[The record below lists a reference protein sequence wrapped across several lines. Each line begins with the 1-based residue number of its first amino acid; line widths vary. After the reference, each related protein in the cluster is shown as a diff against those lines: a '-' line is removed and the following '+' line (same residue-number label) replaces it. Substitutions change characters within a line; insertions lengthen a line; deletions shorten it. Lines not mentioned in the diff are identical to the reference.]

1 MHEIEQVVSDHHP
14 HLLGISESN
23 HKRVHDIEDVQ
34 LQEYDLILSKTIDN
48 DQLEV
53 SRVVCYKHQSLVG
66 KVREDLM
73 SDEFSSIWLEI
84 GLPRKKKFLVC
95 QLYREWRYLGQP
107 DRGEHSHSIQE
118 QIRRWVIFLDQWEQA
133 LVSGKEVIVLGDC
146 NLDFLKFDRSGQ
158 LQPLVDAM
166 FQKIYP
172 HGVVQCVQEP
182 THSWPGQVSSGLDH
196 IYTSVPEKLSPA
208 QIKFIG
214 SSDHR
219 LILATRYAKNIR
231 QNIRYCR
238 KRSYKDFDEAKF
250 LEEVDKISWWDVY
263 SCTDVD
269 LAVDIFTNKLTDILD
284 RMAPIKKFQIKK
296 KYATWL
302 TDSTKDKMKTRD
314 LAQQHASSSGLTEDW
329 DRYKKLRNEVTALLR
344 KEKSDWQLEKLQSC
358 EETTDTGK
366 LWKNI
371 LGWLNWSST
380 SSPTKLLNNGNLETS
395 PLQMAEI
402 QNKYYIDKVQTI
414 RNNLQGHNKDPLE
427 VLKNTLAGNQATF
440 SSQAISPDQVDKI
453 ISHLK
458 NSKSSGL
465 DNLDTYILKLIKSTI
480 VPSVCHIVNL
490 SLTTNRFPTKWKI
503 AKVVPLYKGKG
514 SKMDPKSYRPVAIL
528 PILSKVLERAMFQ
541 QVVYFMDSNNFFNPN
556 HHAYRSFH
564 STTTAMLQ
572 MYTTWLDAL
581 EQGDMAA
588 VCMIDMSA
596 AFDVVDTALL
606 LDKMKM
612 YGFDRNAVQWTWS
625 YLTYRS
631 QSVYIEGSLS
641 SPLSLIAGVPQGSIL
656 GPLFYTIF
664 TNELPE
670 VVHEADC
677 PHREADGIALFN
689 TQCQE
694 CGGVCCYADD
704 STYSV
709 QGSDPVELSSKLTQ
723 KYNDLA
729 DFLTANKLKVNDEKT
744 HLLIMTTRQKR
755 WHRDTT
761 NITINTPTALVTP
774 SAVERLLGA
783 QVHQDMKWKEHI
795 LDNDDSLIRSLNRR
809 AGAIK
814 KISST
819 ASFKT
824 RKMIANGIYMS
835 KLIYLMPVWMGCED
849 YLVNAL
855 QVNLNKVARLVTK
868 LDIFTPTTVLMQ
880 QCGWMPVRQLMAY
893 HSLVLLHKIL
903 QQKSPSYLYQKV
915 TSGAQQYNTRQA
927 ADTTAA
933 LAEVGVTLQPTVDIC
948 ELDLSR
954 SSWCWASVK
963 WYRQLPPG
971 LQAEKKLSKFKTA
984 LKSWVTKNIDSS

>member
-1 MHEIEQVVSDHHP
+1 
-14 HLLGISESN
+14 
-23 HKRVHDIEDVQ
+23 
-34 LQEYDLILSKTIDN
+34 
-48 DQLEV
+48 
-53 SRVVCYKHQSLVG
+53 
-66 KVREDLM
+66 
-73 SDEFSSIWLEI
+73 
-84 GLPRKKKFLVC
+84 
-95 QLYREWRYLGQP
+95 
-107 DRGEHSHSIQE
+107 
-118 QIRRWVIFLDQWEQA
+118 
-133 LVSGKEVIVLGDC
+133 
-146 NLDFLKFDRSGQ
+146 
-158 LQPLVDAM
+158 
-166 FQKIYP
+166 
-172 HGVVQCVQEP
+172 
-182 THSWPGQVSSGLDH
+182 
-196 IYTSVPEKLSPA
+196 
-208 QIKFIG
+208 
-214 SSDHR
+214 
-219 LILATRYAKNIR
+219 
-231 QNIRYCR
+231 
-238 KRSYKDFDEAKF
+238 
-250 LEEVDKISWWDVY
+250 
-263 SCTDVD
+263 
-269 LAVDIFTNKLTDILD
+269 
-284 RMAPIKKFQIKK
+284 
-296 KYATWL
+296 
-302 TDSTKDKMKTRD
+302 
-314 LAQQHASSSGLTEDW
+314 
-329 DRYKKLRNEVTALLR
+329 
-344 KEKSDWQLEKLQSC
+344 
-358 EETTDTGK
+358 
-366 LWKNI
+366 
-371 LGWLNWSST
+371 
-380 SSPTKLLNNGNLETS
+380 
-395 PLQMAEI
+395 
-402 QNKYYIDKVQTI
+402 
-414 RNNLQGHNKDPLE
+414 
-427 VLKNTLAGNQATF
+427 
-440 SSQAISPDQVDKI
+440 
-453 ISHLK
+453 
-458 NSKSSGL
+458 
-465 DNLDTYILKLIKSTI
+465 
-480 VPSVCHIVNL
+480 
-490 SLTTNRFPTKWKI
+490 
-503 AKVVPLYKGKG
+503 
-514 SKMDPKSYRPVAIL
+514 
-528 PILSKVLERAMFQ
+528 
-541 QVVYFMDSNNFFNPN
+541 
-556 HHAYRSFH
+556 
-564 STTTAMLQ
+564 
-572 MYTTWLDAL
+572 MYTTWLEAI
-581 EQGDMAA
+581 EQGDLAA

-596 AFDVVDTALL
+596 AFDVVDTELL
-606 LDKMKM
+606 LEKIKL

-641 SPLSLIAGVPQGSIL
+641 SPLPLEAGVPQGSIL
-656 GPLFYTIF
+656 GPLLYTIF
-664 TNELPE
+664 SNELPE
-670 VVHEADC
+670 VVHEASC
-677 PHREADGIALFN
+677 PLRDVEGIAIFSN
-689 TQCQE
+689 QCKE

-824 RKMIANGIYMS
+824 RKMVANGIYMS

>member
-118 QIRRWVIFLDQWEQA
+118 QLRRWVIFLDQWEQA

-490 SLTTNRFPTKWKI
+490 SLTTHRFPTKWKI

>member
-1 MHEIEQVVSDHHP
+1 
-14 HLLGISESN
+14 
-23 HKRVHDIEDVQ
+23 
-34 LQEYDLILSKTIDN
+34 
-48 DQLEV
+48 
-53 SRVVCYKHQSLVG
+53 
-66 KVREDLM
+66 
-73 SDEFSSIWLEI
+73 
-84 GLPRKKKFLVC
+84 
-95 QLYREWRYLGQP
+95 
-107 DRGEHSHSIQE
+107 
-118 QIRRWVIFLDQWEQA
+118 
-133 LVSGKEVIVLGDC
+133 
-146 NLDFLKFDRSGQ
+146 
-158 LQPLVDAM
+158 
-166 FQKIYP
+166 
-172 HGVVQCVQEP
+172 
-182 THSWPGQVSSGLDH
+182 
-196 IYTSVPEKLSPA
+196 
-208 QIKFIG
+208 
-214 SSDHR
+214 
-219 LILATRYAKNIR
+219 
-231 QNIRYCR
+231 
-238 KRSYKDFDEAKF
+238 
-250 LEEVDKISWWDVY
+250 
-263 SCTDVD
+263 
-269 LAVDIFTNKLTDILD
+269 
-284 RMAPIKKFQIKK
+284 
-296 KYATWL
+296 
-302 TDSTKDKMKTRD
+302 MKTRD

-490 SLTTNRFPTKWKI
+490 SLTTHRFPTKWKI

-677 PHREADGIALFN
+677 PHREADGIVLFN

-824 RKMIANGIYMS
+824 RKMVANGIYMS